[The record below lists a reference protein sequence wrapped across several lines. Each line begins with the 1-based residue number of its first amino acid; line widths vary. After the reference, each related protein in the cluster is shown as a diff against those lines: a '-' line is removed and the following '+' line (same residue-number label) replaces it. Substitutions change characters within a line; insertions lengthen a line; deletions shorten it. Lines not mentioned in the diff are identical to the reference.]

1 MRNGRAVRSGKP
13 AKCHATDERVLLIG
27 TRSADHIMASG
38 QSGCSNKAEY
48 MTAPDHRE
56 SVRFLLH
63 RGRRPYMAL
72 GGKLLRR
79 NNCGSN
85 RGYKRLKGVDAM
97 PAHDPGRV
105 KTGSLL

>member
-27 TRSADHIMASG
+27 TRSADHIMASS

-72 GGKLLRR
+72 GIPRWHNRALLTLRVYAPKWVHILS
-79 NNCGSN
+79 CQQ
-85 RGYKRLKGVDAM
+85 DARDLTHM
-97 PAHDPGRV
+97 
-105 KTGSLL
+105 